1 MALPNITITETTPGT
16 LTVTWTQDPLAG
28 NSTTLTD
35 GAELCLLHFIADG
48 PSTCDFATPVV
59 LFANPS
65 QETVSYTDNN
75 IRNTDFINGS
85 LSFCDPLLVL
95 IASGGTLTD
104 GTPSGGGSD

>member
-16 LTVTWTQDPLAG
+16 LTVTWTQDTLSG

-35 GAELCLLHFIADG
+35 GAELCLLHFIANG
-48 PSTCDFATPVV
+48 PSTCGFSTPVV
-59 LFANPS
+59 LSDTAS
-65 QETVSYTDNN
+65 QETVSYPNA
-75 IRNTDFINGS
+75 IRNVDFVDGS

-104 GTPSGGGSD
+104 GTPGGGGGS